1 MEITYRVR
9 VNKTELWKGTRKRTY
24 WVRWTIDG
32 KRWKEGFSTS
42 AQAESF
48 RAELVRAAN
57 TGQAFD
63 VATGRPVSM
72 ARKKEAQSWYAFA
85 CDYIDM
91 KWPHAAATY
100 RRSMAEALQTVTLA
114 LLATRRGIPDERVL
128 RSALLRHAFNTQHRD
143 DPDLPEESAR
153 ALRWTAKN
161 TLPVSALSEPR
172 VMRAALDAIA
182 RRLDGKPASATV
194 VNRKRAVLYNALD
207 YAVELNLLET
217 NPIPNVK
224 WKAPKASHAIDRRTV
239 MNPIQARSV
248 LRSVGDLGRSG
259 RRLAAFFAVMYYAA
273 LRPEEAVNLRKSNL
287 SLPEEGWG
295 DLIISHATP
304 HAGRRWT
311 DSGDI
316 RDDRGL
322 KHRAVGDSRTVPCA
336 PELTAI
342 LHEHL
347 TTFGAGEDG
356 RLFLGEQGGV
366 VPNITIK
373 RTWER
378 ARAATFTED
387 VRTTP
392 LAATPYSLRHTAVS
406 TWLNAGVPPTLV
418 AQWAGHSVEVLL
430 NVYAKCLTGQDVIAR
445 RQIEHALG
453 YRGST

>member
-1 MEITYRVR
+1 MLRIGGRSSVGRLQLAVQQVEQLVGGG
-9 VNKTELWKGTRKRTY
+9 L
-24 WVRWTIDG
+24 
-32 KRWKEGFSTS
+32 
-42 AQAESF
+42 AQVLGGVG
-48 RAELVRAAN
+48 AELLRAAN

-63 VATGRPVSM
+63 VLTGRPVSI
-72 ARKKEAQSWYAFA
+72 ARKKEEQSWYAFA
-85 CDYIDM
+85 CEYVDM

-100 RRSMAEALQTVTLA
+100 RRSIAEALQTATLA
-114 LLATRRGIPDERVL
+114 LVTTRRGMPEGRVL
-128 RSALLRHAFNTQHRD
+128 RSALLRCSFNAQYRD
-143 DPDLPEESAR
+143 DTDLPAESVR
-153 ALRWTAKN
+153 ALRWLEKN
-161 TLPVSALSEPR
+161 TLPVSAISEPR
-172 VMRAALDAIA
+172 VVRGMLDALA
-182 RRLDGKPASATV
+182 RRMDGKAASATV

-207 YAVELNLLET
+207 YAVELRLLEK
-217 NPIPNVK
+217 NPIPTIK

-248 LRSVGDLGRSG
+248 LRSVGELGRSG
-259 RRLAAFFAVMYYAA
+259 RRLAALFAVMYFAA
-273 LRPEEAVNLRKSNL
+273 LRPEEAVNLRKQNL

-295 DLIISHATP
+295 DLIITHATP
-304 HAGRRWT
+304 HAGSRWT
-311 DSGDI
+311 DTGNV

-322 KHRAVGDSRTVPCA
+322 KHRAIGDSRTVPCP

-347 TTFGAGEDG
+347 TTFGTGNGG
-356 RLFLGEQGGV
+356 RLFTGEQSEA

-378 ARAATFTED
+378 ARAATFTEE
-387 VRTTP
+387 VRATQ

-445 RQIEHALG
+445 RQIERALG
-453 YRGST
+453 HHGST